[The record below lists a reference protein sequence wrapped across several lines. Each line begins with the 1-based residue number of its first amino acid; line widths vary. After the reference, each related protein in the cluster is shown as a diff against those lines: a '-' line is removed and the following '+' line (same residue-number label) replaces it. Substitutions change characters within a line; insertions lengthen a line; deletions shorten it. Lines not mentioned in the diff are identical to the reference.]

1 MSRWFISALAIGLPG
16 LGLTVAQGADLRC
29 DSPGIAQK
37 IVPFMFA
44 ESASAK
50 KLGLEAAKVK
60 FLSLDGDACLV
71 EITTIHGQSLKYRF
85 RLSANGEAAL
95 EIVP

>member
-1 MSRWFISALAIGLPG
+1 MAMGLPG
-16 LGLTVAQGADLRC
+16 LGLAVPQGADLRC

-44 ESASAK
+44 ESPSAK
-50 KLGLEAAKVK
+50 KLGLEAANVK
-60 FLSLDGDACLV
+60 FLSLDGDGCLLEV
-71 EITTIHGQSLKYRF
+71 TTNHGQSLKYRF

-95 EIVP
+95 EIIP